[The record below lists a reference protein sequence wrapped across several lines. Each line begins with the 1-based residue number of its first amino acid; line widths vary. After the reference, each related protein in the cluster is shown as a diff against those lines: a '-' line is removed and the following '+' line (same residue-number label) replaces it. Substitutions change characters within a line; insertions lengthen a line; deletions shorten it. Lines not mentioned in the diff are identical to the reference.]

1 MNDYVE
7 QKKAEFEE
15 KQRRKW
21 EGTDWANGG
30 MIIGSSTPDFR
41 DGDMG
46 WDNPFRHMVV
56 IRFPS
61 MRKDGVVEWGVHC
74 EKCREKAGDEDE
86 GERRWNVRYS
96 KEGLVEH
103 LRSCR

>member
-1 MNDYVE
+1 
-7 QKKAEFEE
+7 
-15 KQRRKW
+15 
-21 EGTDWANGG
+21 
-30 MIIGSSTPDFR
+30 MIIESSTPDFR

-56 IRFPS
+56 ICFPS
-61 MRKDGVVEWGVHC
+61 MRKDGVVELGAHC
-74 EKCREKAGDEDE
+74 ERCREKAGDEDEGERREKAGDEDE

-96 KEGLVEH
+96 KERLVEH